1 MIGMWL
7 SGLLRVR
14 GGRLL
19 ATASGVM
26 VAVALLSVLGGFLS
40 TTRATMT
47 SQSVRSVSVDWQV
60 QVADGADPAGV
71 LSTVR
76 ALPGTEKALPVGYG
90 QTDGLDART
99 GGTLQSTGPGSVL
112 GLPADYATVF
122 PGEIRVLAGSGR
134 GVLLAQQTAANLHAA
149 PGDTVTVKRAGLP
162 AVPLRVAG
170 VVELPFADSLFQKVG
185 APPQSQPSAPPDNVV
200 LLPERIWHTVFDP
213 LAGSRPDLVRTQI
226 HTLRGHDLPADPAAA
241 YTTAT
246 GGAHNAE
253 VRLAGTGLVGDNLG
267 AVLDAA
273 RSDALYAQ
281 LLFLF
286 LGVPGSVL
294 AAVLTWAVAQAGAVR
309 RRREQALLR
318 ARGATPGR
326 LMGLA
331 AVEAAVVAV
340 AGTAGGLALGALV
353 SRTVFGTAGI
363 SPAWALAAS
372 GTGAAV
378 AGATVLV
385 PARFDARRATVV
397 SGRTLAGRRPVPR
410 PAWWTLAV
418 ALPAGSLAVFRATS
432 TTNYALVLAPEG
444 TASLSVDYWAF
455 AGPALLWAAGAVLAW
470 LLTDALL
477 HRGGPVLRRLFRPAA
492 GALSGTVAAGLSRQ
506 RGTVVR
512 SVVLLALACAFAAS
526 TAVFNSTYRQQAEV
540 DAVLTN
546 GADVTVTTSTS
557 TSTSTASST
566 STSMSMSTA
575 TGPATIAEVAAV
587 PGVRHV
593 EPLQHRFAYVGADLQ
608 DLYGVRPASIVS
620 AGRLQ
625 DAYFSG
631 GTAGA
636 LMDRLA
642 ARPDGLLV
650 SAETA
655 HDFQLHPGDRVRL
668 RLTDAR
674 TGGQRTV
681 PFHFAGVV
689 KEFPTA
695 PKDSFLVANASYIAR
710 TTGSGAAGTLLVDTG
725 GRDQRAVAARARAL
739 LGPNAR
745 ITDLP
750 SSRTAIGSSLTAVDL
765 AGLTRVELGFALVIA
780 AAAGGL
786 VTALGLAERRRT
798 LALAS
803 VLGARGRQLSG
814 FVWSEAALVAVAGLA
829 GGAVLGW
836 ALSRMLVKVLSGVFD
851 PPPSRIAVPWAY
863 LSATA
868 GVTVAALA
876 VAAWAAV
883 RHARRPPLTEL
894 REL

>member
-1 MIGMWL
+1 MIRMWL

-47 SQSVRSVSVDWQV
+47 SQSVRSVSADWQV
-60 QVADGADPAGV
+60 QVADGADPNGV
-71 LSTVR
+71 LSAVR
-76 ALPGTEKALPVGYG
+76 ALAGTKKALPVGYG
-90 QTDGLDART
+90 QTEGLDART

-112 GLPADYATVF
+112 GLPADYASVF
-122 PGEIRVLAGSGR
+122 PGEIRVLAGSGQ

-162 AVPLRVAG
+162 AVPLQVAG
-170 VVELPFADSLFQKVG
+170 VVELPLADSLFQKVG

-200 LLPERIWHTVFDP
+200 LLPEQTWHTVFDP
-213 LAGSRPDLVRTQI
+213 LAGPRPDLVRTQI
-226 HTLRGHDLPADPAAA
+226 HTRRGHDLPADPAAA
-241 YTTAT
+241 YTAAT
-246 GGAHNAE
+246 GSAHNAE

-294 AAVLTWAVAQAGAVR
+294 AAALTWAVAQAGAGR

-318 ARGATPGR
+318 ARGATLGR

-340 AGTAGGLALGALV
+340 AGTAGGLALAALV
-353 SRTVFGTAGI
+353 SRMAFGTAGI
-363 SPAWALAAS
+363 SPAWALVASAA
-372 GTGAAV
+372 GVVV

-397 SGRTLAGRRPVPR
+397 SGRTVVGRRPVPR
-410 PAWWTLAV
+410 PAWWALAA
-418 ALPAGSLAVFRATS
+418 ALLAGSLAVFRATS

-470 LLTDALL
+470 LLTDGLL

-492 GALSGTVAAGLSRQ
+492 GALSGTVAASLSRQ
-506 RGTVVR
+506 RGTVLR

-546 GADVTVTTSTS
+546 GADVTVTTST
-557 TSTSTASST
+557 AS
-566 STSMSMSTA
+566 A
-575 TGPATIAEVAAV
+575 TGPADIAKVAAV

-642 ARPDGLLV
+642 GRPDGLLV

-655 HDFQLHPGDRVRL
+655 HDFQLHPGDQVRL

-674 TGGQRTV
+674 TGQPRTV

-710 TTGSGAAGTLLVDTG
+710 TTGSGAASTLLVDTG
-725 GRDQRAVAARARAL
+725 GTDQRAVAARARAL
-739 LGPNAR
+739 LGPNAH

-786 VTALGLAERRRT
+786 VLALGLAERRRT

-814 FVWSEAALVAVAGLA
+814 FVWSEAALVAVSGLA

-851 PPPSRIAVPWAY
+851 PPPSQIAVPWAY
-863 LSATA
+863 LSAMA
-868 GVTVAALA
+868 GITVAALA

>member
-1 MIGMWL
+1 MIRMWL

-47 SQSVRSVSVDWQV
+47 AQSTRSVSVDWQV
-60 QVADGADPAGV
+60 QVADGVDPDGV

-76 ALPGTEKALPVGYG
+76 ALAGTRKALPVGYG
-90 QTDGLDART
+90 HTEGLDART

-112 GLPADYATVF
+112 GLPAGYADVF
-122 PGEIRVLAGSGR
+122 PGEIRVLAGSGQ

-162 AVPLRVAG
+162 PVPLRVGG
-170 VVELPFADSLFQKVG
+170 VVELPLADSLFQKVG
-185 APPQSQPSAPPDNVV
+185 APQQSQPSAPPDNVV
-200 LLPERIWHTVFDP
+200 LLPERTWHTVFDP
-213 LAGSRPDLVRTQI
+213 LAGDRPDLVRTQI

-241 YTTAT
+241 YTEA
-246 GGAHNAE
+246 GGSARHAE
-253 VRLAGTGLVGDNLG
+253 VRLAGAGLVGDNLG
-267 AVLDAA
+267 SVLDAA

-286 LGVPGSVL
+286 LGVPGSLL
-294 AAVLTWAVAQAGAVR
+294 AAALTWAVAQAGAGR

-318 ARGATPGR
+318 ARGAGLR
-326 LMGLA
+326 ELMGLA

-340 AGTAGGLALGALV
+340 AGTAGGLVLAALV
-353 SRTVFGTAGI
+353 SRMAFGTAGT
-363 SPAWALAAS
+363 SPVWALVASAA
-372 GTGAAV
+372 GVTV
-378 AGATVLV
+378 AGATVLL
-385 PARFDARRATVV
+385 PALFDARRATVV
-397 SGRTLAGRRPVPR
+397 SGRTVVGRRPVPR
-410 PAWWTLAV
+410 PAWWALAV
-418 ALPAGSLAVFRATS
+418 LLTAGSLTVFRATS

-455 AGPALLWAAGAVLAW
+455 AGPALLWAAGAVLTW
-470 LLTDALL
+470 LLADALL
-477 HRGGPVLRRLFRPAA
+477 HRGGPVLRRLFRPTA
-492 GALSGTVAAGLSRQ
+492 GALSGTVAASLSRQ
-506 RGTVVR
+506 RGTILR

-546 GADVTVTTSTS
+546 GADVTVTTST
-557 TSTSTASST
+557 AA
-566 STSMSMSTA
+566 A
-575 TGPATIAEVAAV
+575 TGPAEIAKVAGI
-587 PGVRHV
+587 PGVRHI

-636 LMDRLA
+636 LMKRLA
-642 ARPDGLLV
+642 GRPDGLLV

-655 HDFQLHPGDRVRL
+655 HDFQLRPGDQVRL

-674 TGGQRTV
+674 TGRPRTI
-681 PFHFAGVV
+681 PFQFAGVV

-710 TTGSGAAGTLLVDTG
+710 TTGSGAASTLLVDTG
-725 GRDQRAVAARARAL
+725 GTHQRAVAARARTL
-739 LGPNAR
+739 LGPNAP

-786 VTALGLAERRRT
+786 VLALGLAERRRT

-814 FVWSEAALVAVAGLA
+814 FVWSEAALVAVSGLA
-829 GGAVLGW
+829 AGTALGW

-851 PPPSRIAVPWAY
+851 PPPSQIAVPWAY
-863 LSATA
+863 LGATA
-868 GVTVAALA
+868 GITVAALA

>member
-1 MIGMWL
+1 MIRTWL

-60 QVADGADPAGV
+60 QVADGADPDGV
-71 LSTVR
+71 LSAVR
-76 ALPGTEKALPVGYG
+76 ALAGTEKALPVGYG
-90 QTDGLDART
+90 WTEGLEART

-112 GLPADYATVF
+112 GLPADYADVF

-162 AVPLRVAG
+162 AVPLQVAG
-170 VVELPFADSLFQKVG
+170 VVELPLADSLFQKVG
-185 APPQSQPSAPPDNVV
+185 APPQSQPAAPPDNVV
-200 LLPERIWHTVFDP
+200 LLPERTWHTVFDP
-213 LAGSRPDLVRTQI
+213 LAGPRPDLVRTQI

-246 GGAHNAE
+246 GSAHNAE

-294 AAVLTWAVAQAGAVR
+294 AAALTWAVAQAGAGR

-318 ARGATPGR
+318 ARGATLGR

-340 AGTAGGLALGALV
+340 AGTAGGLALAALV
-353 SRTVFGTAGI
+353 NRTAFGTAGI
-363 SPAWALAAS
+363 SPAWALVASAA
-372 GTGAAV
+372 GVGV

-397 SGRTLAGRRPVPR
+397 SGRTVVGRRPVPR
-410 PAWWTLAV
+410 PAWWILAV
-418 ALPAGSLAVFRATS
+418 LPAAGSLAVFRATS

-455 AGPALLWAAGAVLAW
+455 AGPALLWAAGAVLVW
-470 LLTDALL
+470 LLTDGLL

-492 GALSGTVAAGLSRQ
+492 GALSGTVAASLSRQ
-506 RGTVVR
+506 RGTVLR

-546 GADVTVTTSTS
+546 GADVTVTTST
-557 TSTSTASST
+557 AS
-566 STSMSMSTA
+566 A
-575 TGPATIAEVAAV
+575 TGPADVAKVAAV

-655 HDFQLHPGDRVRL
+655 HDFQLHPGDQVRL

-674 TGGQRTV
+674 TGGPRTV

-710 TTGSGAAGTLLVDTG
+710 TTGSGAASTLLVDTG
-725 GRDQRAVAARARAL
+725 GMDQRAVAARARTL

-786 VTALGLAERRRT
+786 VLALGLAERRRT

-814 FVWSEAALVAVAGLA
+814 FVWSEAALVAVSGLA
-829 GGAVLGW
+829 GGAALGW

-851 PPPSRIAVPWAY
+851 PPPSQIAVPWGY
-863 LSATA
+863 LSAMA
-868 GVTVAALA
+868 GITVAALA

>member
-1 MIGMWL
+1 MIRMWL

-47 SQSVRSVSVDWQV
+47 SQSVRTVSVDWQV
-60 QVADGADPAGV
+60 QVADGADPTGV
-71 LSTVR
+71 LSAVR
-76 ALPGTEKALPVGYG
+76 ALAGTKKALPVGYG
-90 QTDGLDART
+90 QTEGLDART

-122 PGEIRVLAGSGR
+122 PGEIRVLAGSGQ

-149 PGDTVTVKRAGLP
+149 PGDTITVKRAGLTS
-162 AVPLRVAG
+162 VPLRVDG
-170 VVELPFADSLFQKVG
+170 VVELPLADSLFQKVG
-185 APPQSQPSAPPDNVV
+185 APPQSQPSAPPDNIV
-200 LLPERIWHTVFDP
+200 LLPERTWHTVFDP
-213 LAGSRPDLVRTQI
+213 LAGARPDLVRTQI
-226 HTLRGHDLPADPAAA
+226 HTLRAHDLPADPAAA
-241 YTTAT
+241 YTEAT
-246 GGAHNAE
+246 GSAHNAE

-294 AAVLTWAVAQAGAVR
+294 AAALTWAVAQAGAGR

-318 ARGATPGR
+318 ARGATLR
-326 LMGLA
+326 QLMGLA
-331 AVEAAVVAV
+331 AVEAAVVGA
-340 AGTAGGLALGALV
+340 AGTAGGLALAALV
-353 SRTVFGTAGI
+353 GRTVFHTAGI
-363 SPAWALAAS
+363 PLSWALTAS
-372 GTGAAV
+372 AVGIAV

-397 SGRTLAGRRPVPR
+397 SGRTVVGRRPVPR
-410 PAWWTLAV
+410 PAWWALAAV
-418 ALPAGSLAVFRATS
+418 LLAGSLAVFRATS

-470 LLTDALL
+470 LLTDGLL
-477 HRGGPVLRRLFRPAA
+477 RRGRPVLRRLFHPAA
-492 GALSGTVAAGLSRQ
+492 GALSGTVAASMSRQ

-512 SVVLLALACAFAAS
+512 SVVLLSLACAFAAS

-546 GADVTVTTSTS
+546 GADVTVTTST
-557 TSTSTASST
+557 
-566 STSMSMSTA
+566 A
-575 TGPATIAEVAAV
+575 TGTGSADAAKLARV

-642 ARPDGLLV
+642 GRPDGLLV

-655 HDFQLHPGDRVRL
+655 HDFQLRPGDQVRL
-668 RLTDAR
+668 RLTDAS
-674 TGGQRTV
+674 TGRLRTV
-681 PFHFAGVV
+681 PFRFAGVV

-710 TTGSGAAGTLLVDTG
+710 TTGSGAASTLLVDTG
-725 GRDQRAVAARARAL
+725 GTDQRAVAARARSL
-739 LGPNAR
+739 LGPNAH

-750 SSRTAIGSSLTAVDL
+750 SSRKAIGSSLTAVDL

-786 VTALGLAERRRT
+786 VLALGLAERRRT

-814 FVWSEAALVAVAGLA
+814 FVWSEAALVAVSGLA
-829 GGAVLGW
+829 AGAVLGW

-851 PPPSRIAVPWAY
+851 PPPSQVAVPWAY
-863 LSATA
+863 LTAMA

>member
-1 MIGMWL
+1 
-7 SGLLRVR
+7 
-14 GGRLL
+14 
-19 ATASGVM
+19 
-26 VAVALLSVLGGFLS
+26 
-40 TTRATMT
+40 
-47 SQSVRSVSVDWQV
+47 
-60 QVADGADPAGV
+60 
-71 LSTVR
+71 
-76 ALPGTEKALPVGYG
+76 
-90 QTDGLDART
+90 
-99 GGTLQSTGPGSVL
+99 
-112 GLPADYATVF
+112 
-122 PGEIRVLAGSGR
+122 
-134 GVLLAQQTAANLHAA
+134 
-149 PGDTVTVKRAGLP
+149 
-162 AVPLRVAG
+162 VP
-170 VVELPFADSLFQKVG
+170 
-185 APPQSQPSAPPDNVV
+185 
-200 LLPERIWHTVFDP
+200 
-213 LAGSRPDLVRTQI
+213 
-226 HTLRGHDLPADPAAA
+226 
-241 YTTAT
+241 
-246 GGAHNAE
+246 
-253 VRLAGTGLVGDNLG
+253 RLA
-267 AVLDAA
+267 
-273 RSDALYAQ
+273 
-281 LLFLF
+281 
-286 LGVPGSVL
+286 
-294 AAVLTWAVAQAGAVR
+294 W
-309 RRREQALLR
+309 
-318 ARGATPGR
+318 
-326 LMGLA
+326 
-331 AVEAAVVAV
+331 
-340 AGTAGGLALGALV
+340 
-353 SRTVFGTAGI
+353 
-363 SPAWALAAS
+363 WALAA
-372 GTGAAV
+372 
-378 AGATVLV
+378 
-385 PARFDARRATVV
+385 
-397 SGRTLAGRRPVPR
+397 
-410 PAWWTLAV
+410 
-418 ALPAGSLAVFRATS
+418 ALLAGSLAVFRATS

-470 LLTDALL
+470 LLTDGLL

-492 GALSGTVAAGLSRQ
+492 GALSGTVAASLSRQ
-506 RGTVVR
+506 RGTVLR

-546 GADVTVTTSTS
+546 GADVTVTTST
-557 TSTSTASST
+557 AS
-566 STSMSMSTA
+566 A
-575 TGPATIAEVAAV
+575 TGPADIAKVAAV

-642 ARPDGLLV
+642 GRPDGLLV

-655 HDFQLHPGDRVRL
+655 HDFQLHPGDQVRL

-674 TGGQRTV
+674 TGQPRTV

-710 TTGSGAAGTLLVDTG
+710 TTGSGATSTLLVDTG
-725 GRDQRAVAARARAL
+725 GTDQRAVAARARAL
-739 LGPNAR
+739 LGPNAH

-786 VTALGLAERRRT
+786 VLALGLAERRRT

-814 FVWSEAALVAVAGLA
+814 FVWSEAALVAVSGLA

-851 PPPSRIAVPWAY
+851 PPPSQIAVPWAY
-863 LSATA
+863 LSAMA
-868 GVTVAALA
+868 GITVAALA

>member
-1 MIGMWL
+1 MIRMWL

-40 TTRATMT
+40 TTRANMT

-60 QVADGADPAGV
+60 QVADGADPTGV

-76 ALPGTEKALPVGYG
+76 ALAGTKKALPVGYG

-122 PGEIRVLAGSGR
+122 PGEIRVLAGSGQ

-162 AVPLRVAG
+162 AVPLQVAG

-200 LLPERIWHTVFDP
+200 LLPERTWHTVFDP
-213 LAGSRPDLVRTQI
+213 LAGPRPDLVRTQI

-246 GGAHNAE
+246 GSAHNAE

-286 LGVPGSVL
+286 LGVPGSIL
-294 AAVLTWAVAQAGAVR
+294 AAALTWAVAQAGAVR

-318 ARGATPGR
+318 ARGATLGR

-340 AGTAGGLALGALV
+340 AGTAGGLALAALV
-353 SRTVFGTAGI
+353 SRTAFGTAGI
-363 SPAWALAAS
+363 SPAWALVAS
-372 GTGAAV
+372 VAGAAV

-397 SGRTLAGRRPVPR
+397 SGRAQVGRRPVPR
-410 PAWWTLAV
+410 PAWWALAV
-418 ALPAGSLAVFRATS
+418 LLPAGSLAVFRATS
-432 TTNYALVLAPEG
+432 TANYALVLAPEG

-477 HRGGPVLRRLFRPAA
+477 HRGRPVLRRLFRPAV
-492 GALSGTVAAGLSRQ
+492 GALSGTVAASLSRQ
-506 RGTVVR
+506 RGTVLR

-557 TSTSTASST
+557 TATFTSS
-566 STSMSMSTA
+566 A
-575 TGPATIAEVAAV
+575 TGPVDIAELAAV

-655 HDFQLHPGDRVRL
+655 HDFQLHPGDQVRL

-674 TGGQRTV
+674 TGRPRTV

-710 TTGSGAAGTLLVDTG
+710 TTGSGAASTLLVDTG
-725 GRDQRAVAARARAL
+725 GMDQRAVAARARAL
-739 LGPNAR
+739 LGPNAH

-786 VTALGLAERRRT
+786 VLALGLAERRRT

-814 FVWSEAALVAVAGLA
+814 FVWSEAALVALSGLA

-851 PPPSRIAVPWAY
+851 PPPSQIAVPWAY
-863 LSATA
+863 LSAMA
-868 GVTVAALA
+868 GITVAALA

>member
-1 MIGMWL
+1 MTGMWL

-47 SQSVRSVSVDWQV
+47 SQSVRTVSVDWQV
-60 QVADGADPAGV
+60 EVADGADPNGV

-76 ALPGTEKALPVGYG
+76 ALAGTKDALPVGYAR
-90 QTDGLDART
+90 TDGLDART

-112 GLPADYATVF
+112 GLPAGYTATF
-122 PGEIRVLAGSGR
+122 PGETRVLAGRGQ

-149 PGDTVTVKRAGLP
+149 PGDTIAVKRAGLP
-162 AVPLRVAG
+162 PVPLRVDG
-170 VVELPFADSLFQKVG
+170 VVELPLADSLFQKVG

-200 LLPERIWHTVFDP
+200 LLPERTWHTVFDP
-213 LAGSRPDLVRTQI
+213 LAASRPDLVRTQI

-241 YTTAT
+241 YTEAT
-246 GGAHNAE
+246 GSAQHAE
-253 VRLAGTGLVGDNLG
+253 VRLAGAGLVGDNLG

-294 AAVLTWAVAQAGAVR
+294 AAALTWAVAQAGAGR

-318 ARGATPGR
+318 ARGATLR
-326 LMGLA
+326 QLMGLA
-331 AVEAAVVAV
+331 AVEAAVVGA
-340 AGTAGGLALGALV
+340 AGTAGGLALAALV
-353 SRTVFGTAGI
+353 GRTVFRTAGI
-363 SPAWALAAS
+363 PLSWALTAAAV
-372 GTGAAV
+372 GIAV

-397 SGRTLAGRRPVPR
+397 SGRTVVGRRPVPR
-410 PAWWTLAV
+410 PAWWALAV
-418 ALPAGSLAVFRATS
+418 VLLAGSLAVFRATS

-444 TASLSVDYWAF
+444 TAALSVDYWAF
-455 AGPALLWAAGAVLAW
+455 AGPALLWAAGAVLAR
-470 LLTDALL
+470 LLTDVLL
-477 HRGGPVLRRLFRPAA
+477 RRGRPVLRRLFHPAA

-512 SVVLLALACAFAAS
+512 SVVLLSLACAFAAS

-546 GADVTVTTSTS
+546 GADVTVTTST
-557 TSTSTASST
+557 
-566 STSMSMSTA
+566 A
-575 TGPATIAEVAAV
+575 TGTGSADAAKLAGV

-631 GTAGA
+631 GTAGS

-642 ARPDGLLV
+642 GRPDGLLV

-655 HDFQLHPGDRVRL
+655 HDFQLRPGDQVRL
-668 RLTDAR
+668 RLTDAS
-674 TGGQRTV
+674 TGRLRTV

-695 PKDSFLVANASYIAR
+695 PKDSFLVANASYIAGA
-710 TTGSGAAGTLLVDTG
+710 TGSGAASTLLVDTG
-725 GRDQRAVAARARAL
+725 GADQRAVAARARSL
-739 LGPNAR
+739 LGPNAH

-750 SSRTAIGSSLTAVDL
+750 SSRKAVGSSLTAVDL

-786 VTALGLAERRRT
+786 VLALGLAERRRT

-814 FVWSEAALVAVAGLA
+814 FVWSEAALVAVSGLA
-829 GGAVLGW
+829 CGAALGW

-851 PPPSRIAVPWAY
+851 PPPSQVAVPWAY
-863 LSATA
+863 LTA
-868 GVTVAALA
+868 MTGVTAAALA